1 MQPKKIP
8 GNWFISRRHQASW
21 RSINRKWVRRETNMF
36 FFDCCF
42 SALFA
47 VRCFNCNTH
56 THAERDGRMMAIK
69 SCGDFEVG
77 QRWSWSSNIS
87 DRNGSHRFRP
97 QCNFHANC
105 VFTFY
110 PTIGPFHRFRANALH
125 FSPTNCYIGRHPNT
139 STAITHNS
147 RSNRLSVVSKQPT
160 KSIHLLILHRNT
172 QLHLLLYWSLS
183 MPIRVSQVAISV
195 VDWFFKFSI
204 VSGDSI
210 STQSHCRSR
219 LNRKR
224 TQWSAEWRPI
234 EGAKLP
240 IINQIELQ

>member
-1 MQPKKIP
+1 MKKREVL
-8 GNWFISRRHQASW
+8 NWNKYNINNFHSGRCSRKKYPAIGSYLVVTKHRDVQ
-21 RSINRKWVRRETNMF
+21 SIENEWDAKRI
-36 FFDCCF
+36 CF
-42 SALFA
+42 SLIA
-47 VRCFNCNTH
+47 VSLLCLRFVVLTATH

-69 SCGDFEVG
+69 FCGDFEVG

-139 STAITHNS
+139 STAITHNL

-183 MPIRVSQVAISV
+183 MPIRVSQVTISV
-195 VDWFFKFSI
+195 VDLFFKFSFPVIRYRRNRI
-204 VSGDSI
+204 VD
-210 STQSHCRSR
+210 RD
-219 LNRKR
+219 
-224 TQWSAEWRPI
+224 
-234 EGAKLP
+234 
-240 IINQIELQ
+240 